1 MDIEVVKS
9 LTKAGGTVGSACVIL
24 YLIVDKLFQEP
35 VYNFLGNDKIFIL
48 LLSII
53 GVLFTAIIVTQQRT
67 KPSKTPIEQPK
78 FGPAVNYRDSS
89 IHNGDNR
96 F

>member
-1 MDIEVVKS
+1 MHIEVVKS
-9 LTKAGGTVGSACVIL
+9 LSKTGGAVGSACVIL

-35 VYNFLGNDKIFIL
+35 VYNFLGSDKMFML

-53 GVLFTAIIVTQQRT
+53 GVVLTAIIVTQRT
-67 KPSKTPIEQPK
+67 KPSENSIEQPK
-78 FGPAVNYRDSS
+78 SGPAVNYRDSS
-89 IHNGDNR
+89 THNGDNR